1 MKQYRHLFF
10 DLDRTLWDFEANAED
25 TLQDIYSDNNLQ
37 NRGIPSFEF
46 FKNTYRSIN
55 KALWEQYKN
64 SEISKKFLRVERFHR
79 TLRHFTINDIELA
92 EWIADQYITISP
104 TKKRLFPNTHETL
117 QYLAPHYH
125 MHILTNGFNEVQ
137 FIKLQKA
144 GLRDYFDKIITSENA
159 DSKKPNTGIFNYALE
174 QAGAIKS
181 ESLVIGDDH
190 ESDIEG
196 AAGAGIDQVFVNY
209 HNMGNG
215 NATYEISNLI
225 ELREIL

>member
-10 DLDRTLWDFEANAED
+10 DLDRTLWDFEANAEE
-25 TLQDIYSDNNLQ
+25 TLQDIYQDNNLQ
-37 NRGIPSFEF
+37 SIGIPSFEL

-64 SEISKKFLRVERFHR
+64 NEVSKEFLRVERFQR
-79 TLRHFTINDIELA
+79 TLLYFTIDNKELA
-92 EWIADQYITISP
+92 EKIAEQYITISP
-104 TKKRLFPNTHETL
+104 TKTRLFPNTHETL

-137 FIKLQKA
+137 FIKLRKA

-159 DSKKPNTGIFNYALE
+159 DSKKPSAKIFAFALE
-174 QAGAIKS
+174 QAGASTS

-196 AAGAGIDQVFVNY
+196 AASAGIDQVFVNY
-209 HNMGNG
+209 HNTSNG
-215 NATYEISNLI
+215 SATYEISDLK
-225 ELREIL
+225 ELRNIL